1 VSVIVGYLPS
11 NRGRAALDLAIREAR
26 LRNTDLVVIHSIH
39 GDRRRDDE
47 DAIATD
53 RDLAQLDKQLASE
66 GVPYTVHNYVRG
78 NEPCEDVVQA
88 AKDFDAELVVIGL
101 RKRTSAGKFFL
112 GSNAHDI
119 MMNAPCP
126 VLTVRVE
133 HAEEQAATRS

>member
-1 VSVIVGYLPS
+1 MSVIAGYLPS
-11 NRGRAALDLAIREAR
+11 NRGRVAVDLAVREAK
-26 LRNTDLVVIHSIH
+26 LRNTDLVVVHSIH
-39 GDRRRDDE
+39 GDRRHDDD
-47 DAIATD
+47 DAIASD
-53 RDLAQLDKQLASE
+53 RDLAELDKQLAAE
-66 GVPYTVHNYVRG
+66 GIEYAVHNYVRG

-119 MMNAPCP
+119 MMNSPCP

-133 HAEEQAATRS
+133 HAEE